1 MEKQL
6 GGSGNDSAS
15 RLFSREASDL
25 ELHDRMLVEQK
36 THVGRDKV
44 SMATASLVLGSPF
57 MMFGLG
63 VALFEEFGA
72 IKAGKQLQ
80 ALQAQRQRLFAPIK
94 GAEIVEQKS
103 IMGFGRQ
110 AHRMPLSTLFNLDE
124 IERRA
129 TRGSKVRPDAGVQLV
144 FTDAHRNR
152 AAFLSSGRRWV
163 EASKLVK
170 QKQSLKDQ
178 LEKLNNG
185 RNFGLITKLASKIE
199 LLDKALK
206 KLGC

>member
-1 MEKQL
+1 
-6 GGSGNDSAS
+6 
-15 RLFSREASDL
+15 
-25 ELHDRMLVEQK
+25 
-36 THVGRDKV
+36 
-44 SMATASLVLGSPF
+44 

-80 ALQAQRQRLFAPIK
+80 ALQAQRRQMLAPQK
-94 GAEIVEQKS
+94 GAEVMEQKS

-110 AHRMPLSTLFNLDE
+110 AHRMPLSTLFNLEE
-124 IERRA
+124 IERRSI
-129 TRGSKVRPDAGVQLV
+129 RGSKARPDAGTQLI
-144 FTDAHRNR
+144 FADARRNR
-152 AAFLSSGRRWV
+152 AAFLSTGRRWV

-170 QKQSLKDQ
+170 QKQSLKEQ
-178 LEKLNNG
+178 LEKFSNG
-185 RNFGLITKLASKIE
+185 HNFNLISKLAAKIE